1 MKVFV
6 LGTRGFPNVQGG
18 IETHCEHLCPRLVQH
33 GCDIRVF
40 TRSSYISRKQ
50 RSKQWRRVKFIHL
63 WAPRNKYL
71 EALVHTFLGII
82 ISRAKSAD
90 CVHVHAIGPSVCIP
104 LARML
109 GLRVVMTH
117 HGPDYNRAK
126 WGPFAKFVLRLGES
140 LGLRYAHRVIVVSR
154 SVLESLRLTY
164 ERKRLVFIPNGVEQ
178 LASSTGNT
186 LLQKFDLTPQQYI
199 LAVGRFV
206 PEKGLHDLI
215 EAYSRMRTNATKLV
229 IVGGPVHES
238 AYSRLLRKTA
248 ETTNGVV
255 LTGVLNRKQLSELYA
270 HTRLFV
276 LPSYY
281 EGLPI
286 SLLEAISY
294 GAPVLV
300 SDIAPHRE
308 IPLPDYRYFPAGSI
322 EILTQKI
329 ATLCRTPK
337 PQREIEDA
345 KNTILKTYNW
355 DRIACATKNVYR
367 DLFAEDV

>member
-18 IETHCEHLCPRLVQH
+18 IEAHCEHLYPRLAQH

-40 TRSSYISRKQ
+40 TRSAYISRKQ
-50 RSKQWRRVKFIHL
+50 RSRHWRCVKFIHL

-71 EALVHTFLGII
+71 EALVHTFLGVI

-90 CVHVHAIGPSVCIP
+90 CVHVHGIGPSLCIP
-104 LARML
+104 LARVL

-126 WGPFAKFVLRLGES
+126 WGTFAKFILRLGES
-140 LGLRYAHRVIVVSR
+140 FGLRYAHRVIVVSR
-154 SVLESLRLTY
+154 SILESLPLIY
-164 ERKRLVFIPNGVEQ
+164 EKKRLVFIPNGVEQ
-178 LASSTGNT
+178 SVSSRKST
-186 LLQKFDLTPQQYI
+186 LLQKFGLAAQQYI
-199 LAVGRFV
+199 LAVARFV

-215 EAYSRMRTNATKLV
+215 EAYSRMRTDTTKLV

-238 AYSRLLRKTA
+238 AYSRSLRKTA

-255 LTGVLNRKQLSELYA
+255 LTGVLNRKQLPELYA
-270 HTRLFV
+270 NTRLFV

-308 IPLPDYRYFPAGSI
+308 IPLPGHRYFPAGNTQ
-322 EILTQKI
+322 ILVQKI
-329 ATLCRTPK
+329 AALCRTPK
-337 PQREIEDA
+337 PHRETEDA
-345 KNTILKTYNW
+345 KNMILETYNW
-355 DRIACATKNVYR
+355 DRIARATINVYS
-367 DLFAEDV
+367 DLFA